1 MCGVLTLTRTVRVIE
16 PLLLRQLEITDS
28 WLVAVNRPAE
38 AAAAFV
44 VEILSRRASLSQATA
59 GARTG
64 VPVLSR
70 GARLGFAPAL
80 AKLVVPIFIF
90 SAAFILMA
98 LTVAGLSVEEKLRG
112 ADLDVAFALAI
123 VEVEELS
130 MVAG

>member
-1 MCGVLTLTRTVRVIE
+1 MCGVLTLTRTVRVIK

-80 AKLVVPIFIF
+80 AKLVVPILIF
-90 SAAFILMA
+90 SAAFILEA

-123 VEVEELS
+123 VKVEVLS
-130 MVAG
+130 MVAI